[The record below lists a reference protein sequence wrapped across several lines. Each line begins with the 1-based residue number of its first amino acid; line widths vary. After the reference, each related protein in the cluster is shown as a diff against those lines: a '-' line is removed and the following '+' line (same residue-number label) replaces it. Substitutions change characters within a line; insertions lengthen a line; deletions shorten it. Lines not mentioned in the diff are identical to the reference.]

1 LFIAPPSLH
10 YLASPGITI
19 VCSTTP
25 SLAKLTP
32 LHIPSEAKCLCTD
45 KSERYRPDDTL
56 SIRNDIITIVTNI
69 IFRIEDGAC
78 KQTKP
83 CPREPGGRTD
93 SLELVFRSV
102 LANELTQIRSDP
114 VPGLSVDTLGAFQIE
129 IAVTCSELGIDRSG

>member
-1 LFIAPPSLH
+1 MCVSLKR
-10 YLASPGITI
+10 LACVTI
-19 VCSTTP
+19 VCSTTA
-25 SLAKLTP
+25 SLAKLTR
-32 LHIPSEAKCLCTD
+32 LHIPSEAKSLCTG
-45 KSERYRPDDTL
+45 KSERYRADDTL

-83 CPREPGGRTD
+83 CAREPGGRTD

-114 VPGLSVDTLGAFQIE
+114 VPGLSVDTLGAFRIE
-129 IAVTCSELGIDRSG
+129 IAVTCSELALDRSG